1 MLSRSSYCL
10 DLDLKAIPNTAF
22 LAIVWT
28 IWFSIEKK
36 PLLYLQITHI
46 YVQLCNSQASIEPV
60 GALLGQSVD
69 LLMLKSFA
77 CVQTFRCAEVSNSAG
92 YKVLISVS

>member
-1 MLSRSSYCL
+1 MLSRSSCCL
-10 DLDLKAIPNTAF
+10 DFDLQAIPNTAF

-28 IWFSIEKK
+28 IWFSIEK

-60 GALLGQSVD
+60 GALLGQSFD